1 MTDLAIFDFDGDR
14 LDLIRQHS
22 AALHTVARYSDD
34 DVRTVVALVDR
45 IIVARL
51 QAEFKTTRGNIS

>member
-34 DVRTVVALVDR
+34 VRIIIALVDR

-51 QAEFKTTRGNIS
+51 QAEFKIT

>member
-34 DVRTVVALVDR
+34 VRTVVALVDR